1 MECFDT
7 QDGIVR
13 RLLVGRGGGLRCAE
27 TGMWSEVVESCVRG
41 SQCVFVCGCRS
52 CSVEVKMF
60 VYMRSIRVMEIALCL
75 VGIG

>member
-1 MECFDT
+1 MVLLMSDLTVSWNVVCFDT

-13 RLLVGRGGGLRCAE
+13 RSLVGRGGGLRCAE
-27 TGMWSEVVESCVRG
+27 TGMWSDVVESCVRG

-60 VYMRSIRVMEIALCL
+60 V
-75 VGIG
+75 